1 MGNVLVLDSISACYG
16 KVEALHGIALEVHR
30 GEIVA
35 LIGANGAGKSTTLR
49 TISGVIRPS
58 HGRIHFDGKLI
69 STMSPERV
77 AAAGI
82 AHVPEGRRV
91 FPGFTVVENLE
102 LAGLALGRPSRE
114 IARDVEMILEMFP
127 RLRERYKQYAWS
139 LSGGEQQML
148 VIGRGLVARPRL
160 LMLDEPS
167 LGLAPNLV
175 DQVFDV
181 IDEIRSRGT
190 TILLV
195 EQNASMALDV
205 ADRGYVMELGR
216 IVLDGPASELAES
229 ELIKQSY
236 LGTGAEELL

>member
-1 MGNVLVLDSISACYG
+1 MLTLNSVHAGYG
-16 KVEALHGIALEVHR
+16 RVEALHGISLEVQQ

-49 TISGVIRPS
+49 AISGVLRPTAGDIALE
-58 HGRIHFDGKLI
+58 GRSIAGL
-69 STMSPERV
+69 TPERV

-91 FPGFTVVENLE
+91 FPGFTVRENLE
-102 LAGLALGRPSRE
+102 LAGLALGRPS
-114 IARDVEMILEMFP
+114 ADVHSDVEAVFELFP
-127 RLRERYKQYAWS
+127 RLRERRKQYAWS

-167 LGLAPNLV
+167 LGLAPALV
-175 DQVFDV
+175 DQVYEV
-181 IDEIRSRGT
+181 VERIRGQGT

-195 EQNASMALDV
+195 EQNAGVALAV
-205 ADRGYVMELGR
+205 ADRAHVLELGR
-216 IVLDGPASELAES
+216 IVLSGPASELAES
-229 ELIKQSY
+229 ELVRHSY
-236 LGTGAEELL
+236 LGATAED

>member
-1 MGNVLVLDSISACYG
+1 MLALDRVSVSYG
-16 KVEALHGIALEVHR
+16 RVEALHGISLEIR
-30 GEIVA
+30 PGEIVA

-49 TISGVIRPS
+49 TISGVLRPTS
-58 HGRIHFDGKLI
+58 GQVLFNGRNLAG
-69 STMSPERV
+69 MSPEKV

-91 FPGFTVVENLE
+91 FPGFTVGENLE
-102 LAGLALGRPSRE
+102 LAGLALGRPSEE
-114 IARDVEMILEMFP
+114 IRQDVEAILEMFP
-127 RLRERYKQYAWS
+127 RLRERYRQYAWS

-148 VIGRGLVARPRL
+148 VIGRGLVARPQL

-175 DQVFDV
+175 DQVYDV
-181 IDEIRSRGT
+181 IEEIRARGT

-195 EQNASMALDV
+195 EQNASMALAV
-205 ADRGYVMELGR
+205 ADRGYVLELGD
-216 IVLDGPASELAES
+216 IALDGPAEELISSELV
-229 ELIKQSY
+229 KQSY

>member
-1 MGNVLVLDSISACYG
+1 MLRLDRIVVSYG
-16 KVEALHGIALEVHR
+16 RVEALHEVSIEVKK

-49 TISGVIRPS
+49 AISGVLRPTS
-58 HGRIHFDGKLI
+58 GKITLEGNDI
-69 STMSPERV
+69 TGKPPERV

-91 FPGFTVVENLE
+91 FPGFTVMENLE
-102 LAGLALGRPSRE
+102 FGGLALGRPAEE
-114 IARDVEMILEMFP
+114 IRKRVEAVLEMFP

-148 VIGRGLVARPRL
+148 VIGRGLVAGPKL

-167 LGLAPNLV
+167 LGLAPTMV
-175 DQVFDV
+175 DQVYDV
-181 IDEIRSRGT
+181 ISEIRARGT

-195 EQNASMALDV
+195 EQNAAMALDV
-205 ADRGYVMELGR
+205 ADRGYVLELGR
-216 IVLDGPASELAES
+216 VVLQGSAADLAED
-229 ELIKQSY
+229 ETVKHSY
-236 LGTGAEELL
+236 LGTGAEDLA

>member
-1 MGNVLVLDSISACYG
+1 MLVLDSISVCYG
-16 KVEALHGIALEVHR
+16 KVEALHGISLEVHQ

-49 TISGVIRPS
+49 AISGVLRPN
-58 HGRIHFDGKLI
+58 HGQIHFDGKPI
-69 STMSPERV
+69 SALTPERV

-91 FPGFTVVENLE
+91 FPGFTVAENLE
-102 LAGLALGRPSRE
+102 LAGLALGRPTQE
-114 IARDVEMILEMFP
+114 IAHDVEMILEMFP

-148 VIGRGLVARPRL
+148 VIGRGLVAKPRL

-195 EQNASMALDV
+195 EQNASMALDL
-205 ADRGYVMELGR
+205 ADRGYVMELGK
-216 IVLDGPASELAES
+216 IVLDGPATDL
-229 ELIKQSY
+229 
-236 LGTGAEELL
+236 